1 MLILQ
6 SNLHRC
12 MGGLLMIKVL
22 IVDDEPKLREGL
34 RIFIDWES
42 YGYHVVDTAA
52 NGYDALSKYEEHHP
66 DVIIADIRM
75 PGMDGLQLI
84 KALRERDYDLH
95 ILILSG
101 YADFDYAK
109 KAITHRADGYML
121 KPVDEEE
128 LISYLETIKQAVEL
142 KEMSVQWNNTAK
154 EYNHEAFITA
164 LIEQSTYTLSKND
177 DQLVQNEL
185 VVYDQA
191 EELGLLWP
199 SYQILLISVQYEDE
213 ADTTTAALLRKK
225 LADLYEKSSRGYSF
239 TIHSLVGVLLKQPL
253 VEVELQDLY
262 TYIAEIVTPEA
273 VYFTAAI
280 SSRGY
285 KLQQVK
291 TCFEEAKELLRQHF
305 ILDQGNI
312 LSNQLTNQCDD
323 QLDEQDASE
332 GVNKIDTLTFIEK
345 LYYAID
351 ISNDS
356 LAARLIHRIGQY
368 FVSEGFNEKII
379 KQRFAEILNVVFT
392 KFVQKRSEQDIKN
405 LEFSDALAEIY
416 EVHTLYKLYEK
427 ANFIVK
433 EMMNNTGQEGKHQE
447 VKIMLDLIQ
456 RNYSDNLKLETLAGV
471 FNYNSAYLGKLFKNE
486 TGEYFNT
493 YVDKV
498 RIEKAKDF
506 LEQGYKVYQV
516 AEKVGYTN
524 VDYFHTKFRKY
535 VGTSPSA
542 YRKEFEASS

>member
-1 MLILQ
+1 
-6 SNLHRC
+6 
-12 MGGLLMIKVL
+12 MIKVL

-34 RIFIDWES
+34 KFFIDWES
-42 YGYHVVDTAA
+42 YGYFVVDTAA
-52 NGYDALSKYEEHHP
+52 NGYDALSKYEQHHP
-66 DVIIADIRM
+66 DVVIADIRM
-75 PGMDGLQLI
+75 PGMDGIQLI
-84 KALRERDYDLH
+84 KALREQDNDLH

-128 LISYLETIKQAVEL
+128 LISYLETIKQAIEL
-142 KEMSVQWNNTAK
+142 KEMSAQWNNTAK
-154 EYNHEAFITA
+154 EYNREAFITA
-164 LIEQSTYTLSKND
+164 LIEPTYTLSQND
-177 DQLVQNEL
+177 DQLTEDEL
-185 VVYDQA
+185 KLYDQA
-191 EELGLLWP
+191 DELGLLWP

-213 ADTTTAALLRKK
+213 SDTTTAALLRNK
-225 LADLYEKSSRGYSF
+225 LADLFEKSNRGYSF
-239 TIHSLVGVLLKQPL
+239 TMHSLVGVLLKQPL
-253 VEVELQDLY
+253 VEVELQELY
-262 TYIAEIVTPEA
+262 NYIAEIVTPDA
-273 VYFTAAI
+273 AYFTAAI

-285 KLQQVK
+285 KLREVK

-312 LSNQLTNQCDD
+312 LSNQLTNQSEDQSSD
-323 QLDEQDASE
+323 QLDEQDTSE
-332 GVNKIDTLTFIEK
+332 GLNKIDTLTFIEK

-351 ISNDS
+351 ISNAS
-356 LAARLIHRIGQY
+356 LAAKLIHRVGQY
-368 FVSEGFNEKII
+368 FVAEGFNEKII
-379 KQRFAEILNVVFT
+379 KQRFAEILNAVFT

-405 LEFSDALAEIY
+405 VEFSDALAEIY
-416 EVHTLYKLYEK
+416 EVRTLYELYEK
-427 ANFIVK
+427 ANLIVK
-433 EMMNNTGQEGKHQE
+433 EMMSNIGQEGRHQE

-498 RIEKAKDF
+498 RIEKAKNF

-542 YRKEFEASS
+542 YRKESEASS

>member
-1 MLILQ
+1 
-6 SNLHRC
+6 
-12 MGGLLMIKVL
+12 MIKVL

-34 RIFIDWES
+34 KFFIDWES
-42 YGYHVVDTAA
+42 YGYLVVDTAA
-52 NGYDALSKYEEHHP
+52 NGYDALSKYEQHHP
-66 DVIIADIRM
+66 DVVIADIRM
-75 PGMDGLQLI
+75 PGMDGIQLI
-84 KALRERDYDLH
+84 KALREQDNDLH

-109 KAITHRADGYML
+109 KAITHRADGYLL

-128 LISYLETIKQAVEL
+128 LISYLETIKQAIEL
-142 KEMSVQWNNTAK
+142 KEMSAQWNNTAK
-154 EYNHEAFITA
+154 EYNREAFITS
-164 LIEQSTYTLSKND
+164 LIEQSTYSLSKND
-177 DQLVQNEL
+177 DQLMQDEL
-185 VVYDQA
+185 ILYDQA
-191 EELGLLWP
+191 DELGLLWP

-213 ADTTTAALLRKK
+213 SDTTTAALLRKK
-225 LADLYEKSSRGYSF
+225 LADLYEKSNRGYSF
-239 TIHSLVGVLLKQPL
+239 TIHSLVGVLLKKPL
-253 VEVELQDLY
+253 VEVELQELY

-285 KLQQVK
+285 ELREVK

-312 LSNQLTNQCDD
+312 LSNQLTNQCED
-323 QLDEQDASE
+323 QLSDQFDEQDTFE
-332 GVNKIDTLTFIEK
+332 GFNKIDTSTFIEK

-351 ISNDS
+351 ISNAS
-356 LAARLIHRIGQY
+356 LAAKLIHRIGQY
-368 FVSEGFNEKII
+368 FVAEGFNEKII

-405 LEFSDALAEIY
+405 VEFSDALAEIY
-416 EVHTLYKLYEK
+416 EVHTLYELYEK

-433 EMMNNTGQEGKHQE
+433 EMMNNIGQEGKHQE

-542 YRKEFEASS
+542 YRKESEASS

>member
-1 MLILQ
+1 
-6 SNLHRC
+6 
-12 MGGLLMIKVL
+12 MIKVL

-34 RIFIDWES
+34 KFFIDWES
-42 YGYHVVDTAA
+42 YGYLVVDTAA
-52 NGYDALSKYEEHHP
+52 NGYDALSKYEQHHP
-66 DVIIADIRM
+66 DLVIADIRM
-75 PGMDGLQLI
+75 PGMDGIQLI
-84 KALRERDYDLH
+84 KALREKDNDLH

-109 KAITHRADGYML
+109 KAITHRADGYLL

-128 LISYLETIKQAVEL
+128 LISYLETIKQAIEL
-142 KEMSVQWNNTAK
+142 KEMSTQRNNTAK
-154 EYNHEAFITA
+154 EYNREALITN
-164 LIEQSTYTLSKND
+164 LIEQSSYSLSKNE
-177 DQLVQNEL
+177 DQLTEDEL
-185 VVYDQA
+185 ILYDQA
-191 EELGLLWP
+191 DELGLLWP

-213 ADTTTAALLRKK
+213 SDTTTAALLRKK
-225 LADLYEKSSRGYSF
+225 LADLFEKSNRGYCF
-239 TIHSLVGVLLKQPL
+239 TMHSLVGVLLKQPL
-253 VEVELQDLY
+253 VEVELQELY
-262 TYIAEIVTPEA
+262 TYIAEIVTPDA
-273 VYFTAAI
+273 AYFTAAI
-280 SSRGY
+280 SSKGY
-285 KLQQVK
+285 ELREVK

-312 LSNQLTNQCDD
+312 LSNQLTNQCEDQYND
-323 QLDEQDASE
+323 QLDEQDTSE
-332 GVNKIDTLTFIEK
+332 ALSKIDTLTFIEK

-351 ISNDS
+351 ISNAS
-356 LAARLIHRIGQY
+356 LAAKLIHRIGQY
-368 FVSEGFNEKII
+368 FVTEGFNEKII

-405 LEFSDALAEIY
+405 VEFSDALAEIY
-416 EVHTLYKLYEK
+416 EVRTLHELYEK
-427 ANFIVK
+427 ANLIVK
-433 EMMNNTGQEGKHQE
+433 EMMSNIGQEGKHQE

-542 YRKEFEASS
+542 YRKESEASS

>member
-1 MLILQ
+1 
-6 SNLHRC
+6 
-12 MGGLLMIKVL
+12 MIKVL

-34 RIFIDWES
+34 KFFIDWES

-52 NGYDALSKYEEHHP
+52 NGYDALSKYEQHHP
-66 DVIIADIRM
+66 DLVIADIRM
-75 PGMDGLQLI
+75 PGMDGIQLI
-84 KALRERDYDLH
+84 KALREQDNDLH

-109 KAITHRADGYML
+109 KAITHRADGYLL
-121 KPVDEEE
+121 KPVDEDE

-142 KEMSVQWNNTAK
+142 KEMSAQWNNTAK
-154 EYNHEAFITA
+154 EYNREAFITA

-177 DQLVQNEL
+177 DQLVQDKL
-185 VVYDQA
+185 VLYDQA
-191 EELGLLWP
+191 DELGLLWP

-213 ADTTTAALLRKK
+213 SDTTTAALLRKK
-225 LADLYEKSSRGYSF
+225 LADLYEKSNRGYSF
-239 TIHSLVGVLLKQPL
+239 TIHSLVGVLFKQPL
-253 VEVELQDLY
+253 VEVELQELY

-285 KLQQVK
+285 ELQQVK

-312 LSNQLTNQCDD
+312 LSNQLANQCEDQSGD
-323 QLDEQDASE
+323 QLVKQDTSE
-332 GVNKIDTLTFIEK
+332 GFNKIDTLTFIEK

-351 ISNDS
+351 ICNAS
-356 LAARLIHRIGQY
+356 LATNLIHRVGQY
-368 FVSEGFNEKII
+368 FVAEGFSEKII

-392 KFVQKRSEQDIKN
+392 KFVQKRSEQDIKSV
-405 LEFSDALAEIY
+405 EFSDALAEIY
-416 EVHTLYKLYEK
+416 EVRTLYELYEK

-433 EMMNNTGQEGKHQE
+433 EMMNNTVQEGKHQE
-447 VKIMLDLIQ
+447 VKIILDLIQ

-471 FNYNSAYLGKLFKNE
+471 FNYNSAYLGKLFKSE

-542 YRKEFEASS
+542 YRKESEASS